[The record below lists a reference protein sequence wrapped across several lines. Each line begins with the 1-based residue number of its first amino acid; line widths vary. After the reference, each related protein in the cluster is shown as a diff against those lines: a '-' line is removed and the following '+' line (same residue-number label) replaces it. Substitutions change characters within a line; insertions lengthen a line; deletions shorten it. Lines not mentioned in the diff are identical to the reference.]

1 MVNTK
6 EKILRS
12 TLEVA
17 SEVGMG
23 NVSLQKIADRVG
35 VRKATLFSHY
45 RSKDEIFTALYT
57 YLRENISQK
66 HQTESFDYLEFIQGK
81 TATEILTEVVFG
93 YKRMN
98 ETDDLAIFY
107 KFISSER
114 VLNPMAAKIMVTET
128 ETMLAKTRALL
139 VVMRD
144 NELLSFPVFEAA
156 VTSFC
161 MTIHGLLDL
170 TYDYRSIGEKDKGE
184 KMLAEYIEYFC
195 QEYASS

>member
-1 MVNTK
+1 MNTK

-12 TLEVA
+12 TLELA

-45 RSKDEIFTALYT
+45 KSKDEIFTALYT

-66 HQTESFDYLEFIQGK
+66 HQAESFNYAEFIQGK
-81 TATEILTEVVFG
+81 TAIEILTEVVSG

-128 ETMLAKTRALL
+128 DTMLAKTRELL
-139 VVMRD
+139 LVMRD
-144 NELLSFPVFEAA
+144 NGLLSFPVFEAA

-170 TYDYRSIGEKDKGE
+170 TYDYHSIGEKDKGE
-184 KMLAEYIEYFC
+184 KMIAEYIKYFC
-195 QEYASS
+195 QEYAPS

>member
-1 MVNTK
+1 MNTR
-6 EKILRS
+6 ERILQS
-12 TLEVA
+12 TLELA

-45 RSKDEIFTALYT
+45 KSKDEIFTELYV

-66 HQTESFDYLEFIQGK
+66 HQAESFDYTEFIQNK
-81 TATEILTEVVFG
+81 TATEILTEVVCG

-98 ETDDLAIFY
+98 ETGDLAIFY

-114 VLNPMAAKIMVTET
+114 VLNPMAAKIMIAET
-128 ETMLAKTRALL
+128 ETMLKRTRELL
-139 VVMRD
+139 SVMQE
-144 NELLSFPVFEAA
+144 NELLAFPVFKTA

-161 MTIHGLLDL
+161 LTIHSLLDL
-170 TYDYRSIGEKDKGE
+170 AFDYTSIGESVKAE
-184 KMLAEYIEYFC
+184 EMIEEYIKNFC
-195 QEYASS
+195 QEYAPK